1 MPEIQASGTD
11 PSRPIVEP
19 ARFHFAITW
28 SSLYVSVPGS
38 QKSVVRTGSAGSGV
52 VTKSPNQ
59 PDFTWAMVVP
69 KMYRPL
75 PRRRRVAEIAPA
87 PAATLGREPRPIE
100 PLPAP
105 VPPAAAQIEKH
116 FSFFR
121 TWAICAAAV
130 VLAAL
135 GVYLIP
141 HASAPRRNPVDS
153 RTSAAAALHFPK
165 APVTPLAPQSAPER
179 PVQKRQPESRKS
191 TRTIAAAP
199 PPTPKAEPEPAAW
212 EPPVPSV
219 KRARVRV
226 PPPEVVYF
234 VPAPPEMEDFQSSR
248 IISKVKPVYP
258 EIARLAKVQGTVR
271 FKAIIG
277 SDGAVQNLDLE
288 SGPTMLAQAA
298 IEAIRQ
304 WTFLPA
310 TRNGEPVEDTIHIDV
325 SFAMVK

>member
-28 SSLYVSVPGS
+28 SCLYVSVPGS
-38 QKSVVRTGSAGSGV
+38 QKSVVRSSSAGSHA
-52 VTKSPNQ
+52 VTKPPSQ

-75 PRRRRVAEIAPA
+75 PRRRRVSEIAPA
-87 PAATLGREPRPIE
+87 PASTLGQEPRRIE
-100 PLPAP
+100 PPPAP
-105 VPPAAAQIEKH
+105 APPTAAQPERY
-116 FSFFR
+116 FSFDR
-121 TWAICAAAV
+121 TWAIGGAAAV
-130 VLAAL
+130 LVAL

-141 HASAPRRNPVDS
+141 HPSAPKRNQAAS
-153 RTSAAAALHFPK
+153 RQPAAALHFPT
-165 APVTPLAPQSAPER
+165 APVAPVAPQSFPQR
-179 PVQKRQPESRKS
+179 SIVKRAPESRKPS
-191 TRTIAAAP
+191 RTIVAAATQP
-199 PPTPKAEPEPAAW
+199 APNAEPVPVALEPA
-212 EPPVPSV
+212 VPSV
-219 KRARVRV
+219 RRARVRV
-226 PPPEVVYF
+226 PPPETVYF

-271 FKAIIG
+271 FKTIIG
-277 SDGAVQNLDLE
+277 TDGAVQNLELE

-310 TRNGEPVEDTIHIDV
+310 TRNGNPVEDTIHIDV
-325 SFAMVK
+325 SFTLVQ